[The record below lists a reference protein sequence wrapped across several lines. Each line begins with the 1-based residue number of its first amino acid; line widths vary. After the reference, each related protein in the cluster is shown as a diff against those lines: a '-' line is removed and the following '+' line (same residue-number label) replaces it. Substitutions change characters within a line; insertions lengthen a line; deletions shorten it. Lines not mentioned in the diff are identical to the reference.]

1 MKKAV
6 TWWREELR
14 FAFFFLKD
22 LRLELKMSMWCQQQL
37 KQESNPLASF
47 DQDVYENDQAEAKQH
62 RLMESAFLKCFSF
75 LCQSQLSENW

>member
-1 MKKAV
+1 LAERGVAV
-6 TWWREELR
+6 GVEDVNVVSAVATEAREQSIG
-14 FAFFFLKD
+14 FI
-22 LRLELKMSMWCQQQL
+22 C
-37 KQESNPLASF
+37 